1 MQHNIPLSVADHLSP
16 IFKDIFNDSEIAKA
30 YSSASTKTT
39 CILNGSLAPH
49 FKSTLVEAMSSR
61 PFAIA
66 IDGSNDN
73 SLEKMNPLTVRFFNE
88 RSSRVTTQFL
98 DMCLTT
104 GKNIVLRLALHIT
117 IGINSGT
124 AQSIFEKIDEV
135 FTSNALPWTHCV
147 GVGVDNTS
155 VNLGI
160 RNSIRTRVLEKNP
173 AVYIM
178 GCPCH
183 IVHNTA
189 LKASQRFLQ
198 VHVY

>member
-1 MQHNIPLSVADHLSP
+1 
-16 IFKDIFNDSEIAKA
+16 
-30 YSSASTKTT
+30 
-39 CILNGSLAPH
+39 
-49 FKSTLVEAMSSR
+49 
-61 PFAIA
+61 
-66 IDGSNDN
+66 
-73 SLEKMNPLTVRFFNE
+73 
-88 RSSRVTTQFL
+88 
-98 DMCLTT
+98 MCLTT
-104 GKNIVLRLALHIT
+104 GKNIVLRLPLHIT

-173 AVYIM
+173 AIYIM

-183 IVHNTA
+183 TVHNTA
-189 LKASQRFLQ
+189 LKASVRFLQ